1 MEQTYTLYTTG
12 CPKCRILEEKMTK
25 KALKFAKCTNP
36 KEMQELKIVSVPMLK
51 CPDGSMLGYYDAV
64 KLVNS
69 L

>member
-1 MEQTYTLYTTG
+1 MEQTYTLFTTG

-25 KALKFAKCTNP
+25 KGLQFEKCTNP
-36 KEMQELKIVSVPMLK
+36 KEMQDLGIISVPMLK
-51 CPDGSMLGYYDAV
+51 CPDGTMLGYFDAV

>member
-25 KALKFAKCTNP
+25 KELKFEKCENP
-36 KEMQELKIVSVPMLK
+36 KTMQDLGITSVPMLK